1 MRSATNLSAHHI
13 STPLNASHINSS
25 KHHPMNRIDNLFQ
38 NKKQDI
44 LSIYFPAGYPNLN
57 DTVPNLELLQTAS
70 VDMVEIGIP
79 FSDPLADGPTIQAAA
94 KQALDNGMK
103 LRLLFEQLKDV
114 RQTVSIPLIL
124 MGYWNTIYRY
134 GVDQFL
140 KDCKK
145 VDIDGLIV
153 PDLPLEEFETHYKSD
168 FEEYGIYNV
177 LLACPETEEN
187 RLQKLIAATQ
197 GFLYLVSSSATT
209 GGSMKVDEE
218 QKAYLNRIKKI
229 TTPSLIG
236 FGINNKESF
245 DYACQYANGTII
257 GTAFIKALE
266 KNEAYTFID
275 KFI

>member
-1 MRSATNLSAHHI
+1 
-13 STPLNASHINSS
+13 
-25 KHHPMNRIDNLFQ
+25 MNRIDNLFQ

-57 DTVPNLELLQTAS
+57 DTVPNLELLQTAG
-70 VDMVEIGIP
+70 VNMVEIGIP
-79 FSDPLADGPTIQAAA
+79 FSDPLADGPAIQAAA
-94 KQALDNGMK
+94 KRALDNGMN

-114 RQTVSIPLIL
+114 RQTVSMPLIL

-145 VDIDGLIV
+145 VGIDGLIV
-153 PDLPLEEFETHYKSD
+153 PDLPLEEFESHYKSD
-168 FEEYGIYNV
+168 FEAYGIYNV
-177 LLACPETEEN
+177 LLACPETNEN

-209 GGSMKVDEE
+209 GGSMKLDEE
-218 QKAYLNRIKKI
+218 QKAYFNRIKEI
-229 TTPSLIG
+229 ETPSLIG

-245 DYACQYANGTII
+245 EYASHYGNGAIV

-266 KNEAYTFID
+266 KNEAKDFIE
-275 KFI
+275 KLK